1 MQGARVEFDHF
12 GIDLARF
19 EGTREL
25 QGKVSF
31 SLRPQSIQLH
41 RHSPAGPDAAV
52 VLPGRITQRAYLG
65 EHWDYSVTPK
75 DSALALRVTARP
87 HEVFQMDEPVWLELD
102 PRQMAHIR

>member
-1 MQGARVEFDHF
+1 MEFDTF
-12 GIDLARF
+12 GIELGRF
-19 EGTREL
+19 PAGGEL

-41 RHSPAGPDAAV
+41 SRAPAAGNGAL

-65 EHWDYSVTPK
+65 EHWDYAVAPQG
-75 DSALALRVTARP
+75 SALTLRVTARP
-87 HEVFQMDEPVWLELD
+87 HEVFEMDQEVWLELD